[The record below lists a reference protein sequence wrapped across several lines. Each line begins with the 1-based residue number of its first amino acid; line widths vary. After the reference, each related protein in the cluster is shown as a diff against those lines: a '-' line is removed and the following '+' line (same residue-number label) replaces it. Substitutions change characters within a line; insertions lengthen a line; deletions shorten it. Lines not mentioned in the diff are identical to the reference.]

1 MKTSIRQILTLF
13 VALVAAFMLTTAY
26 LSQKQNAVR
35 DEVLSLDKQAFE
47 ISQQASRL
55 NVIVADYN
63 LYRRSDSLTQW
74 SNTLDKIEKQAGQL
88 LNITQLE
95 EKMLAKRLSTD
106 ISRVRMQFERLSE
119 ATIDKDIQWIT
130 INLNT
135 YSQNLITQ
143 LHNLSEEARQL
154 ATLELSRLSWYQ
166 TVAVGSTTF
175 LALVV
180 LVVLYT
186 ALIVPLK
193 TVRHEMKKI
202 GQDYAHYDSN
212 QSKNSRIRE
221 WHELFQSLEEMYRE
235 LQVTTVSKKA
245 LVAEVEMRKEAEE
258 NAVSLAR
265 TDFLTGLPNRLSFFE
280 RFKVLLENNRSAFL
294 FFLDIDNFKS
304 VNDNLGHLAGDTL
317 LKTVSA
323 AILQLSD
330 ERDSIARLGGD
341 EFAILHFADS
351 EQEALLFARELQA
364 LVRLPVTFEST
375 QLRIDCSIGI
385 ARYPDDGV
393 EIKSLLS
400 CADTAMFFAKR
411 NPVSTSGIQRFTV
424 DIGEASR
431 RKFSLYHKLRR
442 AVEQG
447 SFEVWFQPQVEVGT
461 LNVTGFEAL
470 LRWKQDNGSYVSPSV
485 FVPMLERTVDII
497 RVGEF
502 VFEKCIEFQRRLES
516 NGFTHT
522 VSINISAVQ
531 LEHEHFIPFLKRR
544 VLETGLSASRFPLEL
559 TETAIFRNKQE
570 TLLSLDRL
578 KQMGFALQLDD
589 FGTGNASLDL
599 LKNFPFS
606 TVKIDSSF
614 TKEAANKPE
623 TRAIIKAITLLSKE
637 LSFDVV
643 IEGVETVQQQ
653 AFAREYG
660 IKVAQGFYYAKAMPM
675 NEAIAWLE
683 HYDHYSTVL

>member
-1 MKTSIRQILTLF
+1 MKTSIKQILTLF
-13 VALVAAFMLTTAY
+13 VTLVAAFMLTTAY

-35 DEVLSLDKQAFE
+35 DDVLSLDEQAFE

-74 SNTLDKIEKQAGQL
+74 SDTLDKIEKQAGQL

-106 ISRVRMQFERLSE
+106 ISRIRMQFERLSE

-175 LALVV
+175 LSLVV
-180 LVVLYT
+180 LIVLYT

-212 QSKNSRIRE
+212 HSKYSRIRE
-221 WHELFQSLEEMYRE
+221 WHELFQGLEEMYRE

-245 LVAEVEMRKEAEE
+245 LVAEVEMRKEAED

-280 RFKVLLENNRSAFL
+280 RFKVLLDNSNRSAFL

-341 EFAILHFADS
+341 EFAILHFTDS
-351 EQEALLFARELQA
+351 EQEALLFAQKLQA
-364 LVRLPVTFEST
+364 VIRLPVTFEST

-385 ARYPDDGV
+385 ARFPDDGV

-400 CADTAMFFAKR
+400 CADTAMYFAKR

-424 DIGEASR
+424 DIGEASDVNSVYIINFAGR
-431 RKFSLYHKLRR
+431 LSRAVSKSGFSLKWKL
-442 AVEQG
+442 
-447 SFEVWFQPQVEVGT
+447 
-461 LNVTGFEAL
+461 
-470 LRWKQDNGSYVSPSV
+470 
-485 FVPMLERTVDII
+485 
-497 RVGEF
+497 
-502 VFEKCIEFQRRLES
+502 
-516 NGFTHT
+516 
-522 VSINISAVQ
+522 
-531 LEHEHFIPFLKRR
+531 
-544 VLETGLSASRFPLEL
+544 VL
-559 TETAIFRNKQE
+559 
-570 TLLSLDRL
+570 
-578 KQMGFALQLDD
+578 
-589 FGTGNASLDL
+589 
-599 LKNFPFS
+599 
-606 TVKIDSSF
+606 
-614 TKEAANKPE
+614 
-623 TRAIIKAITLLSKE
+623 
-637 LSFDVV
+637 
-643 IEGVETVQQQ
+643 
-653 AFAREYG
+653 
-660 IKVAQGFYYAKAMPM
+660 
-675 NEAIAWLE
+675 
-683 HYDHYSTVL
+683 